1 MFGEYVYD
9 HSPALYSDFILIND
23 SEGLNSRTDYINAFA
38 VHGFEIVEYKDDLS
52 FRIEYEKNLKCGKGK
67 IAVLNEKKAYIPYDI
82 LQRLSIYAV
91 SLHTLFPKLNS
102 DVLQHKSIMDLDLLT
117 MVISNNYENLLRR
130 EETEQY
136 FDTIV
141 YSKSNL
147 SAYFSERFK
156 TILSTLN
163 AIPSYKDWYRI
174 AEEKALI
181 EEKLIQTYK
190 NKNINFDDKSL

>member
-102 DVLQHKSIMDLDLLT
+102 RSCSPWPDCA
-117 MVISNNYENLLRR
+117 RP
-130 EETEQY
+130 
-136 FDTIV
+136 
-141 YSKSNL
+141 
-147 SAYFSERFK
+147 SAFQAGVACPQSCGHSLHG
-156 TILSTLN
+156 TPC
-163 AIPSYKDWYRI
+163 IPRG
-174 AEEKALI
+174 
-181 EEKLIQTYK
+181 
-190 NKNINFDDKSL
+190 